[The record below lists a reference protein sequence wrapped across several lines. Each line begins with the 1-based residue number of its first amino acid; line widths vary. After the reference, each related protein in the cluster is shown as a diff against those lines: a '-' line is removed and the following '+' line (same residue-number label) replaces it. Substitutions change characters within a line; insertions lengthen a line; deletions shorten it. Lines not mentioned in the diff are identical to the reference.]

1 MVSSRMVVGLGVDI
15 AEIDRVAAALDRWGD
30 RIVARLLDADE
41 AVRLPRGPGERARV
55 LAHAVA
61 GKEAASKALGT
72 GWSRGVRW
80 RDVAVWMEPAAVE
93 LRAKAREWA
102 ERRGSRGRGA
112 LRFEERGNLVIAEY
126 RLFS

>member
-15 AEIDRVAAALDRWGD
+15 AEIDRVAAALDRWGE
-30 RIVARLLDADE
+30 RIVARLMDAEE
-41 AVRLPRGPGERARV
+41 AARLPRPPDARARA

-80 RDVAVWMEPAAVE
+80 RDVAVRLEPAAVE

-102 ERRGSRGRGA
+102 ERRGSQGRGA

-126 RLFS
+126 RLLS